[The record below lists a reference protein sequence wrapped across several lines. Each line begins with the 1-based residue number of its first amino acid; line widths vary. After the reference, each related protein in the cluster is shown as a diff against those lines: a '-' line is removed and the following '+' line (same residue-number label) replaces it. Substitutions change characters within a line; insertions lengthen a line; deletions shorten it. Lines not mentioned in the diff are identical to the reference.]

1 MKHIPHYDCIEL
13 YCRVIAKVEGYKSL
27 DVFKEY
33 DFLQRVISDSENGQ
47 YIDALNDA
55 IRSELSKIKAEA
67 QQNKKIVK
75 YSKISENL
83 IYELGRSARTR
94 LPFKISNS
102 DLQALLLFLD
112 CKDYKPHISEPVT
125 GIPLNRETMLIDT
138 KWMLYHFEEQ
148 QQDSTG
154 EILNE
159 PCILRARL
167 QFDLFNRVVIHSPST
182 KLLKPEEYIGRYE
195 VYNDQFLLMQLVTKA
210 TNSKR
215 LRIEIMIGKND
226 NGADLLVG
234 QFHNLDDS
242 IYSGTLLL
250 VREPEGSCVIPKLVP
265 ISEKNATGDIPEYVW
280 KYFRNKRMNQLRSPK
295 EIFHSARLATW
306 MLSKEKANQKQSDL
320 IY

>member
-1 MKHIPHYDCIEL
+1 
-13 YCRVIAKVEGYKSL
+13 
-27 DVFKEY
+27 
-33 DFLQRVISDSENGQ
+33 
-47 YIDALNDA
+47 
-55 IRSELSKIKAEA
+55 
-67 QQNKKIVK
+67 
-75 YSKISENL
+75 
-83 IYELGRSARTR
+83 
-94 LPFKISNS
+94 
-102 DLQALLLFLD
+102 
-112 CKDYKPHISEPVT
+112 
-125 GIPLNRETMLIDT
+125 MLIDT